1 MVSSDDIAHKKKSRW
16 NTLRVSVGYRRWRGA
31 PDHPRGTG
39 GAFHCAG
46 VCESHRSGKWW
57 SFAGP
62 LVLQRG
68 EGECARVV
76 TTHSPPRGRA
86 TLGDGLVQPT
96 LYQQVGSVNTESIRV
111 GEPLHDRQGP
121 GQRSESGSGSGVP
134 SGSSHRPT
142 SSANQDV

>member
-57 SFAGP
+57 SFAEP

-76 TTHSPPRGRA
+76 TTHSPLRAGRHWGTGWSNPLSTSKSVLWTRSPSVAVNRCMIIRDLA
-86 TLGDGLVQPT
+86 TDLKADQGRESPPGRVIDPPLQP
-96 LYQQVGSVNTESIRV
+96 SKMW
-111 GEPLHDRQGP
+111 
-121 GQRSESGSGSGVP
+121 
-134 SGSSHRPT
+134 
-142 SSANQDV
+142 